1 MASAVAVP
9 GSRAATSPRSV
20 CDSHYAAHKK
30 RVVEVELGTRTPKG
44 DYCLIYELG
53 KGGNGVVYLGQ
64 SIVDSTRFRAVKVT
78 KNVARNMK
86 EYTAMTNF
94 DHPNVVK
101 VDDLQITEDGSL
113 MMIIMEVKSKLL
125 LALWFGSS
133 SFSAGGRW
141 SLKRP
146 HNQAPP
152 QPSAPEIDPAPIGT
166 KGCTKH
172 AVACH
177 SFPTPRAHTHTHTY
191 LPSRISLPRRPSIA
205 SLLTTTITPPSPQFV
220 GGGELFD
227 HIARSEGGALK
238 EDAARKLFVDL
249 IRGLGHCHDRKIAHR
264 DLKPENLLVDVEG
277 TLKIADFGVAFNS
290 LGEGGS
296 GAKCGA
302 SSDDIHLGLALART
316 IVGSR
321 YEYEWRPGGCI

>member
-133 SFSAGGRW
+133 VLRFVLRRW
-141 SLKRP
+141 PLVAEKTS
-146 HNQAPP
+146 
-152 QPSAPEIDPAPIGT
+152 QPSASTT
-166 KGCTKH
+166 KR
-172 AVACH
+172 
-177 SFPTPRAHTHTHTY
+177 PRNRPRAHRNQGMHSPVSLSPAARQSLHSS
-191 LPSRISLPRRPSIA
+191 PPPSLPRLPSLSAAA
-205 SLLTTTITPPSPQFV
+205 SSSTTLRDP
-220 GGGELFD
+220 
-227 HIARSEGGALK
+227 R
-238 EDAARKLFVDL
+238 AAR
-249 IRGLGHCHDRKIAHR
+249 
-264 DLKPENLLVDVEG
+264 
-277 TLKIADFGVAFNS
+277 
-290 LGEGGS
+290 
-296 GAKCGA
+296 
-302 SSDDIHLGLALART
+302 
-316 IVGSR
+316 
-321 YEYEWRPGGCI
+321 

>member
-125 LALWFGSS
+125 RALWFGSS
-133 SFSAGGRW
+133 VLRFVLRRW
-141 SLKRP
+141 PLVAEKTS
-146 HNQAPP
+146 
-152 QPSAPEIDPAPIGT
+152 QPSASTT
-166 KGCTKH
+166 KR
-172 AVACH
+172 
-177 SFPTPRAHTHTHTY
+177 PRNRPRAHRNKGVHKACSSMPLISYPARTHTHTHTC

-249 IRGLGHCHDRKIAHR
+249 IRGLGHCHERKIAHR

-302 SSDDIHLGLALART
+302 SSDDIHLART

-321 YEYEWRPGGCI
+321 